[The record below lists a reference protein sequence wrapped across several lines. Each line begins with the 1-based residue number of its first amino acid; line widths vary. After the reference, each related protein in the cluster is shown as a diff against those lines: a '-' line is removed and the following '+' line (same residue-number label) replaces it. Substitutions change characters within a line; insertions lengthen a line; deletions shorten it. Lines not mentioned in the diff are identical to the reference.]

1 MSPTA
6 EQIVSVVD
14 APTLISVANRNFGVI
29 QKQINGLTHADS
41 LLQLP
46 FRGNCLNWVMGHI
59 TQSRDKMLQLVDQPS
74 VWTPEQIARYE
85 RDSAPIL
92 ENGADVLP
100 FEKIVTDLT
109 TAHERLVEA
118 LKDFSL
124 DDLAAVGKG
133 VIKNAPP
140 WNIAEWLHFLLWIPL
155 TLVLSV
161 ALLRLIKGVLIAL
174 QYRNSAAQGRLDR
187 GQ

>member
-6 EQIVSVVD
+6 EQVASVVD

-92 ENGADVLP
+92 EAGPDVLP
-100 FEKIVTDLT
+100 FEKIVADLT

-118 LKDFSL
+118 LKGFSL

-140 WNIAEWLHFLLWIPL
+140 WNIAEWLHFLLWHETYHVGQLEILRQL
-155 TLVLSV
+155 T
-161 ALLRLIKGVLIAL
+161 GVNDKVI
-174 QYRNSAAQGRLDR
+174 
-187 GQ
+187 